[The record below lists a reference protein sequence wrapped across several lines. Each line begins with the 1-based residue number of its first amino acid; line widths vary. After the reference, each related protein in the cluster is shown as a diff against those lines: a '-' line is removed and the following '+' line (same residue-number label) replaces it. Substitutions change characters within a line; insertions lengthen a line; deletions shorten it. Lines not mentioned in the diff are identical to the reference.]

1 MGEIQNIGTV
11 HLQHMGREAII
22 AETKRK
28 QQEKKK
34 RHMVWDTLNLF
45 CLF

>member
-1 MGEIQNIGTV
+1 MGENHNIRTA

-28 QQEKKK
+28 QKGGEKQT
-34 RHMVWDTLNLF
+34 VWDTLNLF